1 MMLNINRNELQT
13 LYRYCYSL
21 VNNKN
26 EADDLLQSGL
36 EKWLKLDQQKDYSL
50 AYIRKIIRNQFIDQC
65 RRKKRVP
72 FEQFDETTPLIM
84 SSESME
90 QALIDDQEVELLMD
104 KLNAG
109 ERETLFLW
117 AVMEYSAS
125 EIASETGE
133 PRGTILSRLYRIKS
147 KINSENNQTKIS
159 ISAGGEK

>member
-1 MMLNINRNELQT
+1 MTLNINRNELQT

-65 RRKKRVP
+65 RRKKLVP

-147 KINSENNQTKIS
+147 KINSENNQTNLS

>member
-1 MMLNINRNELQT
+1 MTLKINRNELQT

-36 EKWLKLDQQKDYSL
+36 EKWMKLDQQKDYSL

-65 RRKKRVP
+65 RRKKLVP

-117 AVMEYSAS
+117 AVLEYSTS

-147 KINSENNQTKIS
+147 RISSENNQTKIS
-159 ISAGGEK
+159 NSAGSDK

>member
-1 MMLNINRNELQT
+1 MTLNINRNELQT

-65 RRKKRVP
+65 RRKKLVP

-104 KLNAG
+104 KLNVG

-147 KINSENNQTKIS
+147 KINSENNQTNLS

>member
-1 MMLNINRNELQT
+1 MRLNISRSDLQI

-21 VNNKN
+21 TNNKN

-36 EKWLKLDQQKDYSL
+36 EKWIKSAKSNDTNL

-65 RRKKRVP
+65 RRKKLVVFEP
-72 FEQFDETTPLIM
+72 FDHTMPLMM

-90 QALIDDQEVELLMD
+90 QAVIDTQEIDLLMN

-117 AVMEYSAS
+117 AVLEYSAS
-125 EIASETGE
+125 EIATETGE

-147 KINSENNQTKIS
+147 KMNAENPQNQASVRT
-159 ISAGGEK
+159 GGGK

>member
-1 MMLNINRNELQT
+1 MTVNINRNELQT

-21 VNNKN
+21 VNNKS

-36 EKWLKLDQQKDYSL
+36 EKWLKSSQKKDYSL

-65 RRKKRVP
+65 RRKKLIP

-90 QALIDDQEVELLMD
+90 QALIDDQEVELLMN

-147 KINSENNQTKIS
+147 KSNSEKNQTNTS

>member
-1 MMLNINRNELQT
+1 MTVNINRNELQT

-21 VNNKN
+21 VNNKS

-36 EKWLKLDQQKDYSL
+36 EKWLKSSQKKDYSL

-65 RRKKRVP
+65 RRKKLVP

-90 QALIDDQEVELLMD
+90 QALIDDQEVELLMN

-147 KINSENNQTKIS
+147 KSNSEKNQTNTS